1 MRRLI
6 ILFILSSIAAHA
18 QQPRM
23 TADLASALIK
33 ESYSVQRLTA
43 EGQLLYESTAFA
55 QRRTWGQ
62 YCGAAWLLNEQGEF
76 RRAIRTASM
85 ALFLGQQERN
95 EQALAF
101 AKRDLAVSYSYSGNL
116 DLAEKYAR
124 ESIDHRNTYPRDVHS
139 VSFKTL
145 GDVALR
151 RGDARKALEHYR
163 EALGNSSGAWRR
175 LVRISQSSAM
185 LAAGDL
191 DGARNVIEEIRSF
204 TASPEREMAARLYGN
219 FLLATNKPEEAI
231 AEFRKYGAAASGE
244 DGSYHRVWAHEGEA
258 RALTQKGDST
268 AARAALLM
276 ALDEAERVRARFRS
290 EEFKTGVFGDMQD
303 IFLRA
308 SMDLAQS
315 GEVAKALDIAE
326 RARARALVDAIRER
340 VRTGSVVMADPL
352 GAIVPANDLPKWL
365 AEDETLLVYLTGAD
379 KSAAW
384 VVDRSGIRYV
394 PIAANRVA
402 LGASVQ
408 RLRVAITERSSGIR
422 ESSAALYDTLIR
434 PLGIDGA
441 KRLTIVPHDTL
452 HHLPFQALW
461 DGKRY
466 LIEQASIAYA
476 PSASTL
482 VQIVSRNNQSRPKRM
497 LAFGNPDIGDT
508 ALALPGA
515 EVEVTNIKTT
525 FPDARIYLRK
535 DATRAR
541 FLEDAP
547 QYSLV
552 HVAAH
557 AEFDE
562 VDPLYSRIR
571 LAADK
576 GTFGNVEAHEVY
588 RLSLGASSLVTISAC
603 ESGMSRITRGDE
615 IWGFTRSFL
624 AAGAPAVL
632 LSLWPV
638 ADDSTEKL
646 MTTFYKALQTSS
658 ARDSLREA
666 QIAVL
671 GQETFAHPFFWAAF
685 NLNGDGR

>member
-1 MRRLI
+1 M
-6 ILFILSSIAAHA
+6 
-18 QQPRM
+18 P
-23 TADLASALIK
+23 
-33 ESYSVQRLTA
+33 
-43 EGQLLYESTAFA
+43 
-55 QRRTWGQ
+55 
-62 YCGAAWLLNEQGEF
+62 
-76 RRAIRTASM
+76 
-85 ALFLGQQERN
+85 
-95 EQALAF
+95 
-101 AKRDLAVSYSYSGNL
+101 
-116 DLAEKYAR
+116 
-124 ESIDHRNTYPRDVHS
+124 
-139 VSFKTL
+139 
-145 GDVALR
+145 
-151 RGDARKALEHYR
+151 
-163 EALGNSSGAWRR
+163 
-175 LVRISQSSAM
+175 
-185 LAAGDL
+185 
-191 DGARNVIEEIRSF
+191 
-204 TASPEREMAARLYGN
+204 
-219 FLLATNKPEEAI
+219 AT
-231 AEFRKYGAAASGE
+231 
-244 DGSYHRVWAHEGEA
+244 
-258 RALTQKGDST
+258 
-268 AARAALLM
+268 
-276 ALDEAERVRARFRS
+276 
-290 EEFKTGVFGDMQD
+290 
-303 IFLRA
+303 
-308 SMDLAQS
+308 
-315 GEVAKALDIAE
+315 
-326 RARARALVDAIRER
+326 
-340 VRTGSVVMADPL
+340 
-352 GAIVPANDLPKWL
+352 DLPKWL
-365 AEDETLLVYLTGAD
+365 AEDETLVVFLAGTD

-394 PIAANRVA
+394 SLAVNRVA
-402 LGASVQ
+402 LSASVQ
-408 RLRVAITERSSGIR
+408 RLRVAITERLPGIR
-422 ESSAALYDTLIR
+422 EGSAALYDTLIR
-434 PLGIDGA
+434 PLGIDSA
-441 KRLTIVPHDTL
+441 KRLTIVPHDIL

-482 VQIVSRNNQSRPKRM
+482 VQILSRNNQSRPKRM

-515 EVEVTNIKTT
+515 EVEVANIKTI
-525 FPDARIYLRK
+525 FPEARIYLRK

-571 LAADK
+571 LATDK

-646 MTTFYKALQTSS
+646 MTAFYKALQTAS

-671 GQETFAHPFFWAAF
+671 RQEAFAHPFFWAAF